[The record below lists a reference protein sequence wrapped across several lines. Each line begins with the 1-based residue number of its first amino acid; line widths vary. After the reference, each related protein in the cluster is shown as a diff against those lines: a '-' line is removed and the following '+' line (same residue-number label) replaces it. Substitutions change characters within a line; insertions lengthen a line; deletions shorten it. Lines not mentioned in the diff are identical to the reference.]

1 MSSVS
6 VSLVPRRRSSSLRI
20 DWAMLLTCGS
30 GDWGRA
36 RSWHRSAVAAGGRQL
51 GVAAVPWCPH
61 RRLALIRTMLVAL
74 IAISV
79 AALPAASEAII
90 SSYPAEITMADQAD
104 MPCCPCCNTQGD
116 FKATACVLKCVAL
129 AGAVLPEIVRCA
141 AICRRRLS
149 AFSCGRYGQ
158 RSAWCYGGSRSSR
171 GSHYPRLHRARRW
184 PHAPARPVASAV
196 AQGTAGKSLSSD

>member
-1 MSSVS
+1 
-6 VSLVPRRRSSSLRI
+6 
-20 DWAMLLTCGS
+20 MLLTCGS

-149 AFSCGRYGQ
+149 AFSCGRYGHDQ
-158 RSAWCYGGSRSSR
+158 PGVMAVVDQVEEAITLGYTVREGGRM
-171 GSHYPRLHRARRW
+171 PRRAPLHPLWRKEPPGNR
-184 PHAPARPVASAV
+184 
-196 AQGTAGKSLSSD
+196 